1 MPRARIIGQ
10 NHAPNVI
17 PCPQGRKFKKRF
29 SNAAAFPK
37 LQPNHYNIFDKWIF
51 AMSDN
56 TKKQAKMDKRAAA
69 LRENLKKRK
78 ALAKKAADDK
88 NDSKSDKD

>member
-1 MPRARIIGQ
+1 
-10 NHAPNVI
+10 
-17 PCPQGRKFKKRF
+17 
-29 SNAAAFPK
+29 
-37 LQPNHYNIFDKWIF
+37 
-51 AMSDN
+51 MSDN